1 MPLESLS
8 MRWWNLDWRA
18 HLPVTFGEV
27 TVGLATLADAEA
39 FIGEHYPRM
48 FAAADGAA
56 WLANPMT
63 EAKRRFYRD
72 ADIFVFRERD
82 RAVGLQ
88 IGHPTDWST
97 YYVRTVALLPD
108 HRGRGLL
115 ADLTAHVASV
125 LALVGVERLEGD
137 IPPANTANLLAQ
149 TRLGYVATGTLNTE
163 RWGLVIRVTKYL
175 RDDADA
181 AFRHHFCAFTWP
193 RVARPGDGR
202 PSLLAS
208 TPTRR

>member
-1 MPLESLS
+1 VPIESLS
-8 MRWWNLDWRA
+8 MRWWSLDWRA
-18 HLPVTFGEV
+18 HLPVTFGAI
-27 TVGLATLADAEA
+27 TVELATLADAEA
-39 FIGEHYPRM
+39 FIGEQYPRM
-48 FAAADGAA
+48 FAAADGAS

-72 ADIFVFRERD
+72 ADIFLFREGD

-115 ADLTAHVASV
+115 AGLTAHVASV
-125 LALVGVERLEGD
+125 LAGVGVERLEGD
-137 IPPANTANLLAQ
+137 IPPTNTANLLAQ
-149 TRLGYVATGTLNTE
+149 MRLGYVATGTLNSE
-163 RWGLVIRVTKYL
+163 RWGLVVRMTKYL

-181 AFRHHFCAFTWP
+181 AFRRQFCAFTWP
-193 RVARPGDGR
+193 RRPPG
-202 PSLLAS
+202 
-208 TPTRR
+208 